1 MSNWIIAVV
10 LAIQAHF
17 AASYLV
23 PLDKQSQ
30 AEFRGLLRWLWPWS
44 DGDAGL
50 VGPVTTASGVPLP
63 GLWLALAA
71 ATLLLLAALAAIG
84 LWIPSRWLRW
94 LAVAGAA
101 CLVCLMAL
109 FLGPTKL
116 MPAAVALGT
125 LYLAL
130 ARPALLGA
138 D

>member
-1 MSNWIIAVV
+1 MSNWVIAVV

-30 AEFRGLLRWLWPWS
+30 AEFGGLLRWVWPWS

-50 VGPVTTASGVPLP
+50 LGPVTTANGSPLP
-63 GLWLALAA
+63 GLWLALTAG
-71 ATLLLLAALAAIG
+71 TLLLVAALAAIG
-84 LWIPSRWLRW
+84 LWVPSRWLRW
-94 LAVAGAA
+94 LAIAGAA

-116 MPAAVALGT
+116 LPAAVAAAT
-125 LYLAL
+125 LYVGL
-130 ARPALLGA
+130 ARPALIGA
-138 D
+138 E